1 MNEFVETALDALGTQ
16 ETLAPISRVLLV
28 VERMGAQPGV
38 VDSEV
43 RELTEGMELAI
54 GRIGETKD
62 LVIDDP
68 RVSRKHARIWLS
80 GGTLEVEDLGG
91 RNGTR
96 VNERVLT
103 AGRLRIQGGDYLK
116 VADVIISVGVFRP
129 AATQLIPT
137 VERQDEPVSSSGVVV
152 ADASM
157 KQVFALAQ
165 RLSTLPTTVL
175 LLGESGS
182 GKQIVAEAIARG
194 GSRSQAPF
202 IRVNCAALPEH
213 LVESALFGHEKGAF
227 TSADRRHIGFFEAA
241 GSGTLFL
248 DEVGELP
255 PAAQAKLLTAL
266 ESHVIM
272 RVGDTREIPVQA
284 RVVAATNKDL
294 WDEAKRGKF
303 REDLFFRLSAFTLQ
317 VPPLRA
323 RPAEVRLLAEVFLK
337 QLAKAANTPAPTIAA
352 DAHALLK
359 SYPWP
364 GNVREL
370 RNAVEYAF
378 VVATEGVIHAQHLP
392 ASITSNITANGATSG
407 ENAPLPQAM
416 DDVER
421 SSVQAAMVN
430 ERGNQTRAALR
441 LGISRRALIHKL
453 DKHGISRRHGA
464 PP

>member
-1 MNEFVETALDALGTQ
+1 MNELAETALDALGT
-16 ETLAPISRVLLV
+16 EEALPPISRVLLV
-28 VERMGAQPGV
+28 VERAGPEAKLV
-38 VDSEV
+38 ESEV
-43 RELTEGMELAI
+43 RELSEGGELAI
-54 GRIGETKD
+54 GRVGGGND

-68 RVSRKHARIWLS
+68 RVSRKHARVWLK
-80 GGTLEVEDLGG
+80 GGVLEVEDLGG
-91 RNGTR
+91 CNGTR
-96 VNERVLT
+96 VNERLLT
-103 AGRLRIQGGDYLK
+103 SGRLRIQGGDCIK
-116 VADVIISVGVFRP
+116 VADVTISMGVMRP
-129 AATQLIPT
+129 AIATSLG
-137 VERQDEPVSSSGVVV
+137 VDEKQHESVSSSGVVV

-165 RLSTLPTTVL
+165 RLSRLPTTVL

-194 GSRSQAPF
+194 GSRSTAPF

-227 TSADRRHIGFFEAA
+227 TSADRRHVGFFEAA
-241 GSGTLFL
+241 GNGTLFL

-255 PAAQAKLLTAL
+255 AAAQAKLLTAL

-272 RVGDTREIPVQA
+272 RVGDTREIAVEA
-284 RVVAATNKDL
+284 RVIAATNRDL
-294 WDEAKRGKF
+294 WEETKRGKF

-323 RPAEVRLLAEVFLK
+323 RPQEVRLLAEVFLK
-337 QLAKAANTPAPTIAA
+337 QLAKAAATAAPSIAP

-359 SYPWP
+359 SYAWP

-370 RNAVEYAF
+370 RNAIEYAF

-392 ASITSNITANGATSG
+392 ASLTSQTSPAATLPG
-407 ENAPLPQAM
+407 GQAPLPEAM

-421 SSVQAAMVN
+421 ACVQAAMVT

>member
-1 MNEFVETALDALGTQ
+1 
-16 ETLAPISRVLLV
+16 
-28 VERMGAQPGV
+28 
-38 VDSEV
+38 
-43 RELTEGMELAI
+43 
-54 GRIGETKD
+54 
-62 LVIDDP
+62 
-68 RVSRKHARIWLS
+68 
-80 GGTLEVEDLGG
+80 
-91 RNGTR
+91 
-96 VNERVLT
+96 
-103 AGRLRIQGGDYLK
+103 
-116 VADVIISVGVFRP
+116 
-129 AATQLIPT
+129 
-137 VERQDEPVSSSGVVV
+137 
-152 ADASM
+152 
-157 KQVFALAQ
+157 
-165 RLSTLPTTVL
+165 
-175 LLGESGS
+175 
-182 GKQIVAEAIARG
+182 
-194 GSRSQAPF
+194 
-202 IRVNCAALPEH
+202 
-213 LVESALFGHEKGAF
+213 LFGHEKGAF

-337 QLAKAANTPAPTIAA
+337 QLAKAVGTPVPAIGA

-359 SYPWP
+359 SYSWP

-392 ASITSNITANGATSG
+392 ATITSSNNATTVNTSG
-407 ENAPLPQAM
+407 NAPLPEAM

-421 SSVQAAMVN
+421 SSVQAAMVT